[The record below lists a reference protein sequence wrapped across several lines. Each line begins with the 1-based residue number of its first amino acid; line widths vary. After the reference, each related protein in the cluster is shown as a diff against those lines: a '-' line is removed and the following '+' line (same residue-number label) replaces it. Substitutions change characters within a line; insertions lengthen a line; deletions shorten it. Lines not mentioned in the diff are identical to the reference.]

1 MTSTYDIM
9 KRIQKYDGVNLF
21 FFFFK
26 NGKKLNTE
34 LEDDEKKNV
43 QNVFGNNYENIPNL
57 VNKAVSS
64 CRDIDPINE
73 LTFLQISYSGY
84 EFLIA
89 PDDDQCVFAAYQIEQ
104 PKPTKRY

>member
-1 MTSTYDIM
+1 MASTYDIM

-21 FFFFK
+21 LVLDK
-26 NGKKLNTE
+26 NGKKLNPE

-57 VNKAVSS
+57 VNKSVSC
-64 CRDIDPINE
+64 CRDINPINE